1 MDSLLSGLA
10 LSMLLRSVSAVAG
23 TISLPIEVQKSPQL
37 THRATGVKDV
47 TLVNNQSD
55 MSDRYYGIKIDVGTP
70 YQELSLA
77 LNTRSSDTWFPNF
90 NPVKS
95 STFVNGSFG
104 SIEVAYGDPTTIPSS
119 VQKFHLDYFED
130 VFRIAGVRISK
141 QRFGIPS
148 KGPDGLPTGGL
159 LSIGPNLQFG
169 YGRNK
174 PFNTIVDSL
183 AAQGAIASRTYS
195 VDLRGFDE
203 KKGVLLFGGADTGR
217 FSGELVRRP
226 LLKDELGT
234 WAPSIALTGMGQTS
248 SNGSVQAYGV
258 NAADS
263 IFTLD
268 TANQYMRLRH
278 SFVDPLLRDLGAIND
293 GNDLYTA
300 PCSKRDGPGSWDFHF
315 GNATIKIPYKN
326 LILDATV
333 EENSDYCLVAILV
346 TWKGQLVLGGK

>member
-1 MDSLLSGLA
+1 
-10 LSMLLRSVSAVAG
+10 MLLRSVYAVAG

-183 AAQGAIASRTYS
+183 AAQG
-195 VDLRGFDE
+195 
-203 KKGVLLFGGADTGR
+203 
-217 FSGELVRRP
+217 
-226 LLKDELGT
+226 
-234 WAPSIALTGMGQTS
+234 MGQTS